1 MDFPVTIDDQASFD
15 ALVKDR
21 LAREKTKLDEA
32 VSRAEEAEASIAA
45 VAQERDEAVAR
56 ATSAEERATD
66 AEGKVQTFESQ
77 KQLNELRTEVA
88 KAAGVPATALRGT
101 TKEELEAHASELK
114 PLITASRGPVIPG
127 QGDVPETKTDTAAAA
142 DREFADFLT
151 GHHSAD

>member
-1 MDFPVTIDDQASFD
+1 MDFPVTIDDQDSFD

-32 VSRAEEAEASIAA
+32 VSRAEAAEADVASA
-45 VAQERDEAVAR
+45 AQERDEAVTR
-56 ATSAEERATD
+56 ATTAEERATA

-77 KQLNELRTEVA
+77 KQLNDWRAEVA
-88 KAAGVPATALRGT
+88 KAAGVPANALRGS

-114 PLITASRGPVIPG
+114 PLITASRGPIIPG

>member
-1 MDFPVTIDDQASFD
+1 MDFPVTIDDQDSFD

-21 LAREKTKLDEA
+21 LGREKAKLDEA
-32 VSRAEEAEASIAA
+32 VSRADEAEAAIATA
-45 VAQERDEAVAR
+45 TQERDEAITR
-56 ATSAEERATD
+56 ATSAEERASD

-77 KQLNELRTEVA
+77 KQLGDWRSEVA
-88 KAAGVPATALRGT
+88 KAAGVPEKALRGS

-127 QGDVPETKTDTAAAA
+127 QGDVPETKANPAAAA